1 MEASSSIS
9 FKPSPIVLGR
19 MQVGGK
25 ISLVIAAIAIACLTF
40 NLHVHASAGCIAS
53 CASLS
58 AAALVLG
65 LYLTVAGKK
74 KGVGAFDHQRIIQ
87 KEMILKAFMW
97 TSLALSLIFGGN
109 LAAAIIE
116 KGSIGC
122 LATCAAIMSATFVLG
137 ICLAYERSR
146 KFNQVERT
154 IVTISSFATQQKV
167 QLENTVYLDAQGKRI
182 QPAGVTSVGTLK
194 PGQIQKFAAINR
206 ALEQEERFSEGRFAE
221 ILNENDISDEDE
233 VETLWSTY
241 KRQYEDLLALHNTP
255 HYQFLLKDEKSL
267 RDQPRGFH
275 FREDAVEVIDQIR
288 EGDQFFVRRRILNKA
303 TNEMTTQLGLP
314 YDHPLP
320 SIRSHFERRDSF
332 Q

>member
-1 MEASSSIS
+1 MGASLHVSL
-9 FKPSPIVLGR
+9 KPSPILLQR

-25 ISLVIAAIAIACLTF
+25 ISLVIAAIAIACLAF

-53 CASLS
+53 CTSLS

-74 KGVGAFDHQRIIQ
+74 KGVGAFDHKRIIQ
-87 KEMILKAFMW
+87 KEVLLKAFMW

-122 LATCAAIMSATFVLG
+122 LATCAGAMSATFVLG

-146 KFNQVERT
+146 KFNQVET
-154 IVTISSFATQQKV
+154 TTVTISSFATQQKI
-167 QLENTVYLDAQGKRI
+167 QLENTMYLDAQGMRI
-182 QPAGVTSVGTLK
+182 QPVGVTPSGTLK
-194 PGQIQKFAAINR
+194 PEQIRAYTAINR
-206 ALEQEERFSEGRFAE
+206 ALEQEECLSEEKFGE
-221 ILNENDISDEDE
+221 ILKQYLGESEDIDA
-233 VETLWSTY
+233 LWSTY
-241 KRQYEDLLALHNTP
+241 KQQYEALLAPNNTP
-255 HYQFLLKDEKSL
+255 HYQALLRDERSL

-275 FREDAVEVIDQIR
+275 FREDAIEVIDQIR
-288 EGDQFFVRRRILNKA
+288 EGDQFFVRRRILNKT

-314 YDHPLP
+314 YDHPLS
-320 SIRSHFERRDSF
+320 SIRFHFERRDSF
-332 Q
+332 H